1 MFVPNPSHAIA
12 NLDDNL
18 KQKRWFRRKSG
29 TKKKDST
36 SKDDTSIDDDE
47 ESVSSS
53 KSSNKPLNAPPKSI
67 PKAKKP
73 SAGFPST
80 SITKDTMRPTWKRE
94 HVHFALKTH
103 TDSGHPIDF
112 AGAQLHVSL
121 IDSKTGAIIGSH
133 CLNLA
138 HLIIISRE
146 KVQLTPA
153 PTNHKRG
160 VGALNSSSFKN
171 QAYQFAPNPSKA
183 LQYTRH
189 NEANKLPP
197 AVQKAANSLKGFVD
211 ESPNN
216 LFKTI
221 AADLGSKGSGK
232 RSSQRRDTDKYGIK
246 SLRLNEVL
254 IEGGL
259 VIGHIKC
266 SIDIWWMG
274 EE

>member
-18 KQKRWFRRKSG
+18 KQKRWFRKKSG
-29 TKKKDST
+29 KKKDST
-36 SKDDTSIDDDE
+36 SKEDTSTDDDSAHD
-47 ESVSSS
+47 SVS
-53 KSSNKPLNAPPKSI
+53 SSNKPLNAPPKSL

-73 SAGFPST
+73 SGGFPST
-80 SITKDTMRPTWKRE
+80 SITKDTMRPTWKKE

-103 TDSGHPIDF
+103 TDSGHSIDF

-138 HLIIISRE
+138 HLIITSRE
-146 KVQLTPA
+146 KEQLMPA
-153 PTNHKRG
+153 PTKHKRG

-171 QAYQFAPNPSKA
+171 QAYQFAPSPSSA
-183 LQYTRH
+183 LQSTRH
-189 NEANKLPP
+189 NEANKLPH

-211 ESPNN
+211 ESSN

-221 AADLGSKGSGK
+221 AADLGSKGLGK
-232 RSSQRRDTDKYGIK
+232 RSSQRRDVDKFGIK
-246 SLRLNEVL
+246 SLRINEAL